1 MSVPTERE
9 AFYCENSGVSST
21 LKTSSAAKKPVD
33 HLAFYTDGEIKTAV
47 PRVTDAIESIELT
60 EDSVRSHDGLTQSQR
75 DQLLAAV
82 EHFHSEVSERYGE
95 TEKVIFLRDGE
106 ELEHPV
112 KNDKT
117 ASDSDR
123 TVAFVQG
130 HRYVSFS
137 KLKQNPNYTSEL
149 EDTQ

>member
-1 MSVPTERE
+1 M
-9 AFYCENSGVSST
+9 
-21 LKTSSAAKKPVD
+21 AAPLGDV
-33 HLAFYTDGEIKTAV
+33 
-47 PRVTDAIESIELT
+47 
-60 EDSVRSHDGLTQSQR
+60 TQSQR

-82 EHFHSEVSERYGE
+82 EHFHREDSERYGE

-137 KLKQNPNYTSEL
+137 KLKQSPNYTSEL